1 MEVRYNKIMFFIM
14 IWIIALSLNL
24 LVFHFFSIHLMLIF
38 SMFSFAF
45 FYYYFGIKKVKT
57 KHELE
62 IIFETIKY
70 IIIFFII
77 YYSLGLVVGISITG
91 NYYTVYSLHQRIVPL
106 IMYIIFREML
116 RWNVFNSID
125 DNKIRMF
132 LCCTFFILLDL
143 TGNVTG
149 SDIYSK
155 STALN
160 FITLTLVPIIF
171 KNIVY
176 SHIIKDSGYK
186 SIILFDLIFT
196 LYPYVLPF
204 VPNPNQYILS
214 IINLI
219 VPVLLV
225 FRIESFLEITNK
237 GLNRNEYYKK
247 KVSDFFVPTLLIL
260 TFAYLFSGYFKYYAV
275 VVASESMKPS
285 LNKGD
290 LVVIDQKSHNLDK
303 SDIIAYRKG
312 AKIIIHRIN
321 KIEKNGDDINYYTK
335 GDNNRKNDDL
345 IVKDDM
351 ILGKV
356 KLRLPYVGYPT
367 VWFNNK

>member
-1 MEVRYNKIMFFIM
+1 MEMKYNKIMFFIAVL
-14 IWIIALSLNL
+14 IIALSLNL
-24 LVFHFFSIHLMLIF
+24 VFFHFFSIHLMLLFSIF
-38 SMFSFAF
+38 SFPF
-45 FYYYFGIKKVKT
+45 FNYYFGIKKVKV
-57 KHELE
+57 KYEME

-70 IIIFFII
+70 IITFFIV
-77 YYSLGLVVGISITG
+77 YYLIGLIVGISVTG
-91 NYYTVYSLHQRIVPL
+91 NYYTVYSLRQRIVPFF
-106 IMYIIFREML
+106 MYIIFRELL

-125 DNKIRMF
+125 DNKIRTF

-143 TGNVTG
+143 TGSVTG
-149 SDIYSK
+149 SDLYSK
-155 STALN
+155 STTLKY
-160 FITLTLVPIIF
+160 ITMTLVPIIS

-186 SIILFDLIFT
+186 PIVLFEIIFT

-204 VPNPNQYILS
+204 VPNPNQYIIS
-214 IINLI
+214 IINMI

-237 GLNRNEYYKK
+237 GLNRNEYYRK
-247 KVSDFFVPTLLIL
+247 KVSDFFVPTVLIII
-260 TFAYLFSGYFKYYAV
+260 FAYLFSGYFKYYAI

-290 LVVIDQKSHNLDK
+290 LVVIDQKCHDLAK
-303 SDIIAYRKG
+303 SDIIAYKKG
-312 AKIIIHRIN
+312 TKIIIHRIN
-321 KIEKNGDDINYYTK
+321 KIEKDGSVINYYTK
-335 GDNNRKNDDL
+335 GDNNKKNDD
-345 IVKDDM
+345 ITVKDDM

-356 KLRLPYVGYPT
+356 KLKIPYVGYPT

>member
-1 MEVRYNKIMFFIM
+1 MEVKYNKIMFFIM

-77 YYSLGLVVGISITG
+77 YFSLGLVVGISITG
-91 NYYTVYSLHQRIVPL
+91 NYYTVYSLRQRILPL

-155 STALN
+155 STALK

-214 IINLI
+214 IVNLI

-237 GLNRNEYYKK
+237 GLNRNEYYRK

-260 TFAYLFSGYFKYYAV
+260 TFVYLFSGYFKYYAV

-303 SDIIAYRKG
+303 NDIIAYRKG
-312 AKIIIHRIN
+312 SKIIIHRIN

-335 GDNNRKNDDL
+335 GDNNKKNDDL
-345 IVKDDM
+345 IVKADM